1 MAQPWKW
8 LIPFVAACGGSGG
21 PTIDAVMPAA
31 AQPTALIELMGSD
44 FCGGLSC
51 DAAGGEVLFG
61 LGSTPLRAQTASYD
75 DGTIVLSVPTFADVG
90 KTQIV
95 LDVNGESSN
104 AIDFE
109 VLPAA
114 QPQ

>member
-8 LIPFVAACGGSGG
+8 LIPFVAACGGSSG
-21 PTIDAVMPAA
+21 PTIDSVMPSSG
-31 AQPTALIELMGSD
+31 QPTALVALMGSD

-61 LGSTPLRAQTASYD
+61 LGSTPLRAQTASFED
-75 DGTIVLSVPTFADVG
+75 SMIAIAVPTMAEVG

-95 LDVNGESSN
+95 LEVNGESSN

-109 VLPAA
+109 VLAGSP
-114 QPQ
+114 PQ